1 MTPVKYVLVIEYE
14 GTKYH
19 GFQWQLG
26 LPTIQDELE
35 KALSK
40 FCPNSSR
47 VMAASRTDSG
57 VHARGQVVSFF
68 TERDLSP
75 MTTMKALNYYL
86 PGDIAVKAACRADA
100 DFNVRRDALS
110 REYCYYIL
118 NSASRSPLREGFALH
133 IPQALEVTLMNDA
146 CQLIIGQH
154 DFTSFAVSLG
164 NSKSAQR
171 NVYEAGVIRKESM
184 VTFRMTA
191 DSFLPHQV
199 RNTVGLLIRL
209 GLKKVGLEYFQEVIE
224 AKIPGLAGPRAPAC
238 GLCLNRVNYAKP
250 LGVHQ

>member
-1 MTPVKYVLVIEYE
+1 VTPVKYVLVIEYE

-35 KALSK
+35 KALRK

-68 TERDLSP
+68 TECDLSP
-75 MTTMKALNYYL
+75 MTTMKALNYHL
-86 PGDIAVKAACRADA
+86 PGDIAVKAAYRADS

-133 IPQALEVTLMNDA
+133 IPQALEVKVMNDA
-146 CQLIIGQH
+146 CQLILGQH
-154 DFTSFAVSLG
+154 DFTSFAAFLG
-164 NSKSAQR
+164 NSRSARR
-171 NVYEAGVIRKESM
+171 NVYEAGVSREEAV

-209 GLKKVGLEYFQEVIE
+209 GLKKVGLEYFQEVME
-224 AKIPGLAGPRAPAC
+224 AKIPGLAGPRAPAW
-238 GLCLNRVNYAKP
+238 GLCLNKVNYAKP
-250 LGVHQ
+250 LGVQQ

>member
-1 MTPVKYVLVIEYE
+1 MTPLKYVLVIEYE
-14 GTKYH
+14 GTRYH

-35 KALSK
+35 KAIKK
-40 FCPNSSR
+40 FCGGSSR
-47 VMAASRTDSG
+47 VMAASRTDTG

-75 MTTMKALNYYL
+75 MTTMKALNHYL
-86 PGDIAVKAACRADA
+86 PQDIAVKAAYRADA

-118 NSASRSPLREGFALH
+118 NSTTRSPLGERFALR
-133 IPQALEVTLMNDA
+133 IPQALEVKLMNDA
-146 CQLIIGQH
+146 CQLILGRH
-154 DFTSFAVSLG
+154 DFTSFAASPG
-164 NSKSAQR
+164 DSKSALR
-171 NVYEAGVIRKESM
+171 DVYEAEVDKKEAV
-184 VTFRMTA
+184 VTFRITA

-209 GLKKVGLEYFQEVIE
+209 GLKKVGLEYFRDVME

-238 GLCLNRVNYAKP
+238 GLCLNKVNYAKP
-250 LGVHQ
+250 PGVQQ